1 MQTQTEAIARVRRS
15 YLLLQRTQNLLASWL
30 LMAITFAVY
39 SQVPYLHADLTNHYR
54 LVGLEF
60 TGREALTISALGYAA
75 LLFIFYFTEP
85 RPRIS
90 KSAYCLR
97 AVKTYLRAPLA
108 AWRDGLPPA
117 ERLGLLSTLVKAFF
131 APLMVVW
138 LVGHTVHMVDN
149 GTYVF
154 ADIAKLRTDFMQ
166 VFNAHGFWFLL
177 QLIIFLDVF
186 FFTIGYLIELPW
198 LGNEI
203 RSVDPTWLG
212 WTVALL
218 CYPPF
223 NQVTAAL
230 VGWQSSDF
238 PQFDQPSVSL
248 ALNLL
253 LLALMAVYSSASV
266 ALNFKASNLTHRGI
280 VAWGPYALVRHPAYV
295 CKNMAW
301 WIGALPALQAAFHI
315 SVWKGALTAA
325 SVAGWSTIYVLRAL
339 TEEDHLRRVDGEYD
353 QYCARVR
360 YRFIPGIL

>member
-1 MQTQTEAIARVRRS
+1 MHTESIAKARGS
-15 YLLLQRTQNLLASWL
+15 YLLFQRTHNLVASWL
-30 LMAITFAVY
+30 LLAATFTIY
-39 SQVPYLHADLTNHYR
+39 SQVPYLQSDLTARYR
-54 LVGLEF
+54 LFGLQF
-60 TGREALTISALGYAA
+60 TGGEAFTGLTLGYAA
-75 LLFIFYFTEP
+75 LLLIFYAVEP
-85 RPRIS
+85 SPRIS
-90 KSAYCLR
+90 KSVYCLR
-97 AVKTYLRAPLA
+97 SIRTLLLAPLA
-108 AWRDGLPPA
+108 TWRAGLPAA

-138 LVGHTVHMVDN
+138 LLDHTVHTVDN
-149 GTYVF
+149 GTHVL
-154 ADIAKLRTDFMQ
+154 ADLSKLHTDFLW
-166 VFNAHGFWFLL
+166 VFNSHGFWLLL
-177 QLIIFLDVF
+177 QLILFLDVF

-198 LGNEI
+198 LRNEI

-223 NQVTAAL
+223 NQITAAL

-238 PQFDQPSVSL
+238 PHFDQPAVHISL
-248 ALNLL
+248 NVL
-253 LLALMAVYSSASV
+253 LLALMTVYSSASV

-301 WIGALPALQAAFHI
+301 WIAAIPTLQAAFQT
-315 SVWKGALTAA
+315 SLWKGALTVA

-353 QYCARVR
+353 QYCVRVR
-360 YRFIPGIL
+360 YRFIPGIV